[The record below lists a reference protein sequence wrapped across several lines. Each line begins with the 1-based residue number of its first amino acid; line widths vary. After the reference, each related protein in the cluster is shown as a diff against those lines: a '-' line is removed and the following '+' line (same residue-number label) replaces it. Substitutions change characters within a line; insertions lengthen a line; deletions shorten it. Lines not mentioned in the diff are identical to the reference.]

1 MNVGLTA
8 TLFLLFCPLL
18 AFGAP
23 GTLKVAICS
32 EGYAPLIMKSLDGSY
47 YGYEVDQVRLEM
59 DVCGCEHNL
68 EIRHDFLRLEMNVC
82 CKHTSEG
89 KHDVFVVS

>member
-32 EGYAPLIMKSLDGSY
+32 EGYAPLIMRSLDGSY

-59 DVCGCEHNL
+59 DVCCEHNL